1 MEGRSGIEWENIG
14 ASGKAAF
21 PWTTEDDMRI
31 GGVAWIP
38 SPEIVD
44 SIIETNEAKTKLYKV
59 MTQYYDKL
67 LDELNTGNRPTVS
80 AADSARD
87 RARALAGDILD

>member
-1 MEGRSGIEWENIG
+1 
-14 ASGKAAF
+14 
-21 PWTTEDDMRI
+21 MRI
-31 GGVAWIP
+31 GGAAWIP
-38 SPEIVD
+38 SPELVD
-44 SIIETNEAKTKLYKV
+44 SIIETNEAKTKLCKV

-80 AADSARD
+80 AADAARD